1 MVSTEVIEL
10 RWNFVCYYLFKVSE
24 WGRFEDAVMPK
35 SECQQGGLTL
45 LGRGEWG
52 SYLRRV
58 SEEVGD
64 DDF

>member
-1 MVSTEVIEL
+1 M
-10 RWNFVCYYLFKVSE
+10 CYYLFKVSE

-52 SYLRRV
+52 S
-58 SEEVGD
+58 
-64 DDF
+64 